1 MKIISLAIPDVKL
14 IEPDVFGDNRGFFM
28 ETYRAD
34 LFKEAGI
41 PTNFVQDNMSS
52 SRKGVLRGLH
62 FQKNPYSQGKLVRVV
77 RGEVFDVAVDLR
89 KGSPYFGKWVGDLLS
104 EENKKSLYVPQG
116 FAHGFCVVSD
126 EAVFH
131 YKCTEFYHPEAEGGL
146 RYDDP
151 TVNVEWPLPD
161 LPKITSPKDEKA
173 PFLENIHCNFT
184 Y

>member
-14 IEPDVFGDNRGFFM
+14 IEPDVFGDNRGVFM

-34 LFKEAGI
+34 QFKEAGI

-62 FQKNPYSQGKLVRVV
+62 FQKDPYSQGKLVRVV

-89 KGSPYFGKWVGDLLS
+89 KGSPCFGKWVGDFLS
-104 EENKKSLYVPQG
+104 EENKRSLYVPNG

-151 TVNVEWPLPD
+151 TVNVEWP
-161 LPKITSPKDEKA
+161 KIDVPFLTSPKDEKA
-173 PFLENIHCNFT
+173 PFLENIDCNFT

>member
-34 LFKEAGI
+34 QFKEAGI

-62 FQKNPYSQGKLVRVV
+62 FQKDPYSQGKLVRVV

-89 KGSPYFGKWVGDLLS
+89 KGSPYFGKWVGDFLS
-104 EENKKSLYVPQG
+104 EENKRSLYVPQG

-151 TVNVEWPLPD
+151 TVAVEWP
-161 LPKITSPKDEKA
+161 KIDVPFLTSPKDEKA
-173 PFLENIHCNFT
+173 PFLENIDCNFT

>member
-34 LFKEAGI
+34 QFKEAGI

-52 SRKGVLRGLH
+52 SKKGVLRGLQ

-151 TVNVEWPLPD
+151 TVNVEWP
-161 LPKITSPKDEKA
+161 KIDVPFLTSPKDEKA
-173 PFLENIHCNFT
+173 PFLENIDCNFT

>member
-41 PTNFVQDNMSS
+41 PVNFVQDNMSS

-62 FQKNPYSQGKLVRVV
+62 FQKDPYSQGKLVRVV

-104 EENKKSLYVPQG
+104 EENKKSLYVPPG

-126 EAVFH
+126 EAIFH

-173 PFLENIHCNFT
+173 PFLENIDCNFT

>member
-34 LFKEAGI
+34 QFKEAGI
-41 PTNFVQDNMSS
+41 TTNFVQDNMSS

-62 FQKNPYSQGKLVRVV
+62 FQKDPYSQGKLVRVV

-89 KGSPYFGKWVGDLLS
+89 KGSPYFGKWVGDFLS
-104 EENKKSLYVPQG
+104 EENKRSLYVPNG

-151 TVNVEWPLPD
+151 TVNVEWP
-161 LPKITSPKDEKA
+161 KIDVPFLTSPKDEKA
-173 PFLENIHCNFT
+173 PFLENIDCNFT

>member
-34 LFKEAGI
+34 QFKEAGI

-62 FQKNPYSQGKLVRVV
+62 FQKDPYSQGKLVRVV

-89 KGSPYFGKWVGDLLS
+89 KGSPCFGKWVGDFLS
-104 EENKKSLYVPQG
+104 EENKRSLYVPNG

-151 TVNVEWPLPD
+151 TVNVEWP
-161 LPKITSPKDEKA
+161 KIDVPFLTSPKDEKA
-173 PFLENIHCNFT
+173 PFLENIDCNFT

>member
-126 EAVFH
+126 KAVFH

-173 PFLENIHCNFT
+173 PFLENIDCNFT

>member
-34 LFKEAGI
+34 RFKEAGI

-151 TVNVEWPLPD
+151 TVNVEWP
-161 LPKITSPKDEKA
+161 KIDVPFLTSPKDEKA
-173 PFLENIHCNFT
+173 PFLENIDCNFT

>member
-62 FQKNPYSQGKLVRVV
+62 FQKDPYSQGKLVRVV

-104 EENKKSLYVPQG
+104 EDNKKSLYVPPG

-173 PFLENIHCNFT
+173 PFLENIDCNFT

>member
-34 LFKEAGI
+34 QFKEAGI

-52 SRKGVLRGLH
+52 SKKGVLRGLH

-173 PFLENIHCNFT
+173 PFLENIDCNFT

>member
-34 LFKEAGI
+34 QFKEAGI

-89 KGSPYFGKWVGDLLS
+89 KGSPYYGKWVGDFLS
-104 EENKKSLYVPQG
+104 EENKRSLYVPNG

-151 TVNVEWPLPD
+151 TVAVEWPRIDVPFL
-161 LPKITSPKDEKA
+161 TSPKDEKA
-173 PFLENIHCNFT
+173 PFLENIDCNFT

>member
-34 LFKEAGI
+34 QFKEAGI

-62 FQKNPYSQGKLVRVV
+62 FQKDPYSQGKLVRVV

-89 KGSPYFGKWVGDLLS
+89 KGSPYYGKWVGDFLS
-104 EENKKSLYVPQG
+104 EENKRSLYVPNG
-116 FAHGFCVVSD
+116 FAHGFCVVSN

-151 TVNVEWPLPD
+151 TVAVEWP
-161 LPKITSPKDEKA
+161 KIDVPFLTSPKDEKA
-173 PFLENIHCNFT
+173 PFLENIDCNFT

>member
-173 PFLENIHCNFT
+173 PFLENIDCNFI